1 MATLHEM
8 ESLKAIIE
16 NQNEEISK
24 LKESLSE
31 LSLIV
36 HKMNDNEK
44 KKVINKSLVSKEDN
58 NDLSI
63 ILSKYKK
70 SVLVK
75 NKYAD
80 KNTTV
85 KCKEYLKEMGAKWQN
100 VEKGWLFV
108 GVFKD
113 EESSLEDVSKFIVD
127 KLQEHNFNLEVE
139 YITI

>member
-1 MATLHEM
+1 MASLREI
-8 ESLKAIIE
+8 ESLKAIVE

-63 ILSKYKK
+63 IFSKYKK

-75 NKYAD
+75 NKYTD
-80 KNTTV
+80 KNTTM

-113 EESSLEDVSKFIVD
+113 EESSLEDISKFIVD

-139 YITI
+139 YN

>member
-1 MATLHEM
+1 MASLREI

-16 NQNEEISK
+16 KQNEEISK

-31 LSLIV
+31 LSSIV
-36 HKMNDNEK
+36 HKITENET

-80 KNTTV
+80 KNTTM
-85 KCKEYLKEMGAKWQN
+85 KCKEHLKEMGAKWQN
-100 VEKGWLFV
+100 IEKGWLFV

-127 KLQEHNFNLEVE
+127 KLQEHNFNLEIE
-139 YITI
+139 YN